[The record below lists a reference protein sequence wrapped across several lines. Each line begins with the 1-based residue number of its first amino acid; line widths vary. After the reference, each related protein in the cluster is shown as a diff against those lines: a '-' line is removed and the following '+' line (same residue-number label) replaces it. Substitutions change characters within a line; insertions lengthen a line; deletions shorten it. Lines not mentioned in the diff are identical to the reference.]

1 MPNQVQESVM
11 PTRKSGE
18 KDQRTKGS
26 KANLGQKK
34 AEREKAAERQFRHMG
49 ADKKA
54 KAPQQQE
61 KK

>member
-1 MPNQVQESVM
+1 M

-18 KDQRTKGS
+18 KARRTEGL

-49 ADKKA
+49 TDEKA
-54 KAPQQQE
+54 KASQQQ
-61 KK
+61 KKK